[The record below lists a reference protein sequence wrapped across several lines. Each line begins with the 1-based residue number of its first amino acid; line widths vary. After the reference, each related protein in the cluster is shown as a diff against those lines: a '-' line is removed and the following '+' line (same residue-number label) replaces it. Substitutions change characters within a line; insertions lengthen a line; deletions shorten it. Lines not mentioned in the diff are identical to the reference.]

1 MDMENIRMTVVF
13 GRSKAQE
20 VLPFLSLRKREF
32 SLCYWKL
39 EKAMQG
45 LWGRSVAA
53 QSMAL
58 RTEIWRPNNSD
69 RRCQEK
75 KSKKETR
82 MVRKHIL
89 FWWAAG
95 KDPDHASVGML
106 GQRSLL
112 DRFLIGYGH
121 VAKEGRLP
129 KCPASPLL
137 WEERLSSI
145 SLAESIVTTQQETP
159 QKMYEFLLLPQVLPF
174 FQGCMLLYA
183 FPVGAVGCRSLAGE
197 STD

>member
-75 KSKKETR
+75 KAR
-82 MVRKHIL
+82 RKPG
-89 FWWAAG
+89 WSESTSCS
-95 KDPDHASVGML
+95 D
-106 GQRSLL
+106 GQRGRTLTMQVWGCLGREAS
-112 DRFLIGYGH
+112 LIGYGH

-145 SLAESIVTTQQETP
+145 SLAESIVTTQQEAT
-159 QKMYEFLLLPQVLPF
+159 QNMYEFLLLPQVLPF